1 MSTSSADARI
11 LKLIVTECATLAD
24 GVMGLTFETTDGGEL
39 PAWGPGAHVDF
50 MLTDT
55 LVRQYSLCS
64 DPSDRKQWK
73 IGVLLQPDGRGG
85 SAFVHRQLHVGSTVR
100 ARGPRNLF
108 PLQLAEH
115 YQFIVGGIGI
125 TPIIAMIEAADEQG
139 SDWRLLYGGRR
150 RASMAF
156 LDRLESYGDRVT
168 VWPEDECGLLDLDS
182 ELGSPREG
190 TLVYGCGPEGMLNAV
205 ERACGAWPAG
215 TLHVE
220 RFTADP
226 AAAGTPDPDAVP
238 FDVICDRSGIT
249 VRISADDS
257 ILEVLRAKGVN
268 VLSSCMSGICGTCE
282 TPVLEGE
289 PDHRDSVLTDEDK
302 AAGDCMM
309 ICVSRSRSRQLVLD
323 I

>member
-1 MSTSSADARI
+1 MSSTLD
-11 LKLIVTECATLAD
+11 LIVTESETLAD
-24 GVMGLTFETTDGGEL
+24 GVVGLTFENADGGEL
-39 PAWGPGAHVDF
+39 PEWDPGAHLDL

-64 DPSDRKQWK
+64 DPGDRRRWK

-85 SAFVHRQLHVGSTVR
+85 SAFVHQQLHVGSTVR
-100 ARGPRNLF
+100 ASGPRNLF
-108 PLQLAEH
+108 SLQPARH
-115 YQFIVGGIGI
+115 YQFIAGGIGI
-125 TPIIAMIEAADEQG
+125 TPIIAMITAADAQG
-139 SDWRLLYGGRR
+139 ADWRLLYGGRR
-150 RASMAF
+150 RSSMAF
-156 LDRLESYGDRVT
+156 LDRLQSYGDRVT

-182 ELGSPREG
+182 VLGSPRDG
-190 TLVYGCGPEGMLNAV
+190 TLVYSCGPEGMLNAV

-215 TLHVE
+215 TLHTE
-220 RFTADP
+220 RFTAEPP
-226 AAAGTPDPDAVP
+226 APDPDSAP
-238 FDVICDRSGIT
+238 FDVVCDRSGIT
-249 VRISADDS
+249 VRISPEDS

-289 PDHRDSVLTDEDK
+289 PDHRDSVLDDEDK

-309 ICVSRSRSRQLVLD
+309 ICVSRSRSPQLVLD

>member
-1 MSTSSADARI
+1 MSST
-11 LKLIVTECATLAD
+11 LELIVTESETLAD
-24 GVMGLTFETTDGGEL
+24 GVLGLTFENADGGEL
-39 PAWGPGAHVDF
+39 PEWDPGAHLDL

-64 DPSDRKQWK
+64 DPRDRKQWK
-73 IGVLLQPDGRGG
+73 IGVLLHADGRGG
-85 SAFVHRQLHVGSTVR
+85 SSFVHRQLHVGSTVR

-108 PLQLAEH
+108 PLQPAGH
-115 YQFIVGGIGI
+115 YQFIAGGIGI
-125 TPIIAMIEAADEQG
+125 TPIIAMITAADKQG

-150 RASMAF
+150 RSSMAF
-156 LDRLESYGDRVT
+156 LDRLESYGNKVT
-168 VWPEDECGLLDLDS
+168 VWPEDECGLLDLGS
-182 ELGSPREG
+182 VLGSPRDG
-190 TLVYGCGPEGMLNAV
+190 TLVYSCGPEGMLTAV
-205 ERACGAWPAG
+205 ERACGSWPAG
-215 TLHVE
+215 TLHTE

-226 AAAGTPDPDAVP
+226 PAPDPNATT
-238 FDVICDRSGIT
+238 FDVVCDRSGIT
-249 VRISADDS
+249 VTISPDDS

-289 PDHRDSVLTDEDK
+289 PDHRDSVLDDDDR

-309 ICVSRSRSRQLVLD
+309 ICVSRSRSPQLVLD